1 MSFTVNSTGRLAL
14 LNVATQ
20 GVHLWDLQVRIFLLF
35 FPPTNVNFS
44 FFVKDR
50 ILVRKYQGLT
60 QGFYTIHSGFG
71 GLGQEFIASGSEGDG
86 FT

>member
-1 MSFTVNSTGRLAL
+1 MGSSGSHFLVILFP
-14 LNVATQ
+14 
-20 GVHLWDLQVRIFLLF
+20 LQTSIF
-35 FPPTNVNFS
+35 P
-44 FFVKDR
+44 FFVQDR

>member
-1 MSFTVNSTGRLAL
+1 VGSSGSHFLVILFP
-14 LNVATQ
+14 
-20 GVHLWDLQVRIFLLF
+20 LQTSIS
-35 FPPTNVNFS
+35 P
-44 FFVKDR
+44 FFVQDR

-71 GLGQEFIASGSEGDG
+71 GLGQEFIASGSEGDS

>member
-1 MSFTVNSTGRLAL
+1 VGSSGSHFLVILFP
-14 LNVATQ
+14 
-20 GVHLWDLQVRIFLLF
+20 LQTSIF
-35 FPPTNVNFS
+35 P
-44 FFVKDR
+44 FFVQDR

>member
-1 MSFTVNSTGRLAL
+1 VGSSGSRFLVIFSP
-14 LNVATQ
+14 
-20 GVHLWDLQVRIFLLF
+20 LQTSIS
-35 FPPTNVNFS
+35 S
-44 FFVKDR
+44 FFVQDR

>member
-1 MSFTVNSTGRLAL
+1 VGSSGSHFLVIFFPYKR
-14 LNVATQ
+14 Q
-20 GVHLWDLQVRIFLLF
+20 FLLF
-35 FPPTNVNFS
+35 FVQ
-44 FFVKDR
+44 DR